1 MSRIF
6 DELKEGLEQ
15 AIKHAEGSPSSTE
28 IRERTFEATEIREAR
43 LKTGLTQQQF
53 ASVLGASVATLQK
66 WEQGTR
72 VPSGAAAR
80 LIKIIA
86 YRPSIVKE
94 ALGFAPTPAKR
105 RPRSAAA

>member
-1 MSRIF
+1 MTKLF
-6 DELKEGLEQ
+6 EDLKTGLEQ
-15 AIKHAEGSPSSTE
+15 AIEHARGVKSSAA
-28 IRERTFEATEIREAR
+28 IRERIFMPTEVQEAR

-53 ASVLGASVATLQK
+53 ASVLGASVATVRK

-94 ALGFAPTPAKR
+94 ALGFTPASAKR
-105 RPRSAAA
+105 RPRAVAA

>member
-1 MSRIF
+1 MSRVF
-6 DELKEGLEQ
+6 EELKEGLEQ
-15 AIKHAEGSPSSTE
+15 AIKHAEGAKSSAE
-28 IRERTFEATEIREAR
+28 IRERNFEATEIQEVR

-66 WEQGTR
+66 WEQGSR

-94 ALGFAPTPAKR
+94 ALDFLPAPAKR